1 MLTGATLTVRG
12 NVCNLGASDD
22 SVFSLSGDKEGH
34 KVMTVSATLGSLPD
48 RQEEI
53 VYTGLRIIGNGS
65 FGLVYQ
71 AKLVEPCSEVV
82 AIKKVLQ
89 DKRFKVLNDDTLSL
103 ILTVC
108 LCVT

>member
-1 MLTGATLTVRG
+1 M
-12 NVCNLGASDD
+12 
-22 SVFSLSGDKEGH
+22 SV
-34 KVMTVSATLGSLPD
+34 MATLGSLPD
-48 RQEEI
+48 NQEEI

-89 DKRFKVLNDDTLSL
+89 DKRFKVLKDDIVRVL
-103 ILTVC
+103 ILLLSVYCTHGVNRS
-108 LCVT
+108 VD